1 MRPYVLGEENQ
12 MYEDI
17 KKNKM
22 KTGFIVFAFLLM
34 ITLILYYICYLFDMS
49 SYAAITVALTFSI
62 ISTIA
67 TYYNCDKIVL
77 ASVHAREATRE
88 EDLQLTNILDALMV
102 ASGLEH
108 KPRLYVMESS
118 QPNAFATGRNPENAI
133 ICVTTGLL
141 QKLDYYE
148 LEGVVAHELSHIKNY
163 DILLSAVISVMVGF
177 VIMLS
182 DIFTRTMLRPSRKSN
197 DDDNKGNGILL
208 VIGFIFL
215 ILSPIISN
223 LIQLAVSRRREY
235 LADATAVQFT
245 RNPDGLISA
254 LKKISSDDSEL
265 DVASNSN
272 SYMYIE
278 NPFPKKRMKQVSN
291 LFSTHPTVEDRV
303 QALENLK

>member
-1 MRPYVLGEENQ
+1 

-17 KKNKM
+17 KKNKR
-22 KTGFIVFAFLLM
+22 KTGVIVFSFLLM
-34 ITLILYYICYLFDMS
+34 ITLILYYICYMFDIS
-49 SYAAITVALTFSI
+49 SYVAITIALTFSI
-62 ISTIA
+62 VSTIA

-77 ASVHAREATRE
+77 ASVKAREATRE

-141 QKLDYYE
+141 EKLDYYE

-182 DIFTRTMLRPSRKSN
+182 DIFMRTMFHSSKRDR
-197 DDDNKGNGILL
+197 DEDNKGNGILMIIGL
-208 VIGFIFL
+208 VFL

-235 LADATAVQFT
+235 LADATAIEFT

-254 LKKISSDDSEL
+254 LKKISADDSKL
-265 DVASNSN
+265 DVASQSN
-272 SYMYIE
+272 AYMYIA
-278 NPFPKKRMKQVSN
+278 NPFPKKRVKEASS
-291 LFSTHPTVEDRV
+291 LLSTHPSVEERV
-303 QALENLK
+303 AALENLR

>member
-1 MRPYVLGEENQ
+1 

-17 KKNKM
+17 KKNKR
-22 KTGFIVFAFLLM
+22 KTGVIVFGFLLM
-34 ITLILYYICYLFDMS
+34 ITLILYYICYMFDLS
-49 SYAAITVALTFSI
+49 SYVAITIALTFSI

-77 ASVHAREATRE
+77 ASVRAREATHE
-88 EDLQLTNILDALMV
+88 EDLQLTNILEALMV

-108 KPRLYVMESS
+108 KPRLYVVESA
-118 QPNAFATGRNPENAI
+118 QPNAFATGRNPEHAI

-141 QKLDYYE
+141 EKLDYYE

-177 VIMLS
+177 IVMIS
-182 DIFTRTMLRPSRKSN
+182 DIFTRTMFRSSRKDRDEDS
-197 DDDNKGNGILL
+197 KGNAILL
-208 VIGFIFL
+208 VIGLVFL
-215 ILSPIISN
+215 ILSPLVSN

-235 LADATAVQFT
+235 LADATAVQLT

-254 LKKISSDDSEL
+254 LKKISSDDSKL

-278 NPFPKKRMKQVSN
+278 NPFPKKRGYPVSN
-291 LFSTHPTVEDRV
+291 LFSTHPSVEERV
-303 QALENLK
+303 EALENLR